1 MDWLFDADKPL
12 MRGLSAIADLLI
24 LNLLTILC
32 SIPVITA
39 GPAIIA
45 LFTTVIRMV
54 RNEDG
59 SLVRD
64 YFRAFSANLKL
75 GILFW
80 IFLLICMGLLYFD
93 YLAAQAYAP
102 VMSPVIA
109 AMGVL
114 VLAVSFYIFGLLARY
129 ADTLKV
135 TIKKAI
141 FLAVGYFPRTLA
153 MTAFFMAFWVLSI
166 RYIQFGAPILLM
178 FGLSLPCYVCAILM
192 NGIFTQ
198 LENKKG

>member
-45 LFTTVIRMV
+45 LFTTAIRMV

-80 IFLLICMGLLYFD
+80 ILLLICMGLLYFD

-129 ADTLKV
+129 ADTLS
-135 TIKKAI
+135 
-141 FLAVGYFPRTLA
+141 GSG
-153 MTAFFMAFWVLSI
+153 VLS
-166 RYIQFGAPILLM
+166 QNAGNDGVFHGLLGAVHPVHPVWRSDFADVRPVFALLCLCH
-178 FGLSLPCYVCAILM
+178 FDERHFYTIG
-192 NGIFTQ
+192 
-198 LENKKG
+198 K